1 MAGET
6 PITVIGNLTAD
17 PEMRFS
23 SNGTQVANFTV
34 ASTPRTFNRDTRQWD
49 DGEPIFLGCS
59 VWRQF
64 AENVAESL
72 TKGMR
77 VIVQGNL
84 KARSYEDRDG
94 NRRTSYEIDV
104 AEVGPSLRFVTAQV
118 ARSQQS
124 SGRQRGTQP
133 QGNGWPQQSQQSTDP
148 WAAQSAE
155 APF

>member
-84 KARSYEDRDG
+84 KARSYEDRNG

-118 ARSQQS
+118 ARTRNESPAA
-124 SGRQRGTQP
+124 QP
-133 QGNGWPQQSQQSTDP
+133 GQGGWPQQPSNGWPARASTE
-148 WAAQSAE
+148 Q

>member
-49 DGEPIFLGCS
+49 DGEPIFLDCS

-84 KARSYEDRDG
+84 KARSYEDRNG

-104 AEVGPSLRFVTAQV
+104 TEVGPSLRFVTAQV
-118 ARSQQS
+118 ARTRNESPAA
-124 SGRQRGTQP
+124 QP
-133 QGNGWPQQSQQSTDP
+133 GQGGWPQQPSNGWPARASTE
-148 WAAQSAE
+148 Q